1 MKNKH
6 LIFLCILICVFI
18 VLSACQNDSEKS
30 QGNDEKLFRIDY
42 SDVQD
47 ETVRFFRQ
55 NIVQRDLFYSF
66 HESPITKKEHRHA
79 SDKLCRMCGK
89 HTDLIREDTVNA
101 TTIEAIDIGMRADEV
116 FTLIGNAHFGFLDPE
131 SAKDMIASSSV
142 GVDED
147 FFFYYILSSGDVLEI
162 QYDKKTNCVCKLRQI
177 TGVEFIALYPADHS
191 K

>member
-1 MKNKH
+1 MMFPIAEPFF
-6 LIFLCILICVFI
+6 LPIF
-18 VLSACQNDSEKS
+18 SAN
-30 QGNDEKLFRIDY
+30 L
-42 SDVQD
+42 
-47 ETVRFFRQ
+47 
-55 NIVQRDLFYSF
+55 LW
-66 HESPITKKEHRHA
+66 
-79 SDKLCRMCGK
+79 
-89 HTDLIREDTVNA
+89 
-101 TTIEAIDIGMRADEV
+101 DEV